1 MYGRFTQRAQ
11 RAIAQA
17 QKEAAALHQ
26 RYVGTEHLLI
36 ALLRT
41 DDNLPGE
48 VRRCV
53 DADKAASVLLSNGLD
68 PTGSPVPTRYEMT
81 PRMKKLLD
89 QAIAESHEHGQSY
102 VTAEHLWLGLLSDR
116 ESLACSILTK
126 CGLDFDR
133 THTQLEALLDEG
145 VSEEAALEKARKYL
159 EAGMSK
165 KDAARLAAEETG
177 VPKNALYDMIKN
189 K

>member
-41 DDNLPGE
+41 DDNLTPE
-48 VRRCV
+48 ISRCV
-53 DADKAASVLLSNGLD
+53 SADKAASILLAGGLD
-68 PTGSPVPTRYEMT
+68 PTGTPVPTRYDMT
-81 PRMKKLLD
+81 PRMKKVLD

-102 VTAEHLWLGLLSDR
+102 VTAEHLWLAMLSDR
-116 ESLACSILTK
+116 ESLASSILTK
-126 CGLDFDR
+126 CGLAFAR
-133 THTQLEALLDEG
+133 ARAELEHQLN
-145 VSEEAALEKARKYL
+145 
-159 EAGMSK
+159 AG
-165 KDAARLAAEETG
+165 
-177 VPKNALYDMIKN
+177 
-189 K
+189 